1 MRSQREIIT
10 DSPYLARIWVKHNVD
25 PSRIIDTI
33 EGLLNFRDKVIAKM
47 PINFDTLDGIVRTE
61 NDFQVLTSQILLAR
75 RFLLPS
81 VIRMTGAINYN
92 NLIRSG
98 NRKKEFTAHLS
109 IMTKH
114 KQLNC
119 LFSIYLEMS
128 LHFAKEDFLLT
139 EPDLFEKFAWL
150 RTFIDGIKNRTNDF
164 MKSN

>member
-1 MRSQREIIT
+1 MLHDIGHCGFSHSLEPVFEEKFTITHHDISKEIIT

-61 NDFQVLTSQILLAR
+61 KRFSSSDLANLISTQV
-75 RFLLPS
+75 LLPS

-128 LHFAKEDFLLT
+128 LHFAKKIFY
-139 EPDLFEKFAWL
+139 
-150 RTFIDGIKNRTNDF
+150 
-164 MKSN
+164 